1 MSMVVK
7 AMAPSEAAVGPGRL
21 SGSGVVGILKKT
33 LQAALRAFHLT
44 FLRRPI
50 PRRIALYMHEIDAN
64 AAQALD
70 ELFPFFQEHGYE
82 FVNAETYDAALDPT
96 RRMAFL
102 SFDDNYVSWYE
113 HRPLFAKYRV
123 RATFYVNSLP
133 LDRDYADPVVK
144 DYYRR
149 LESPSDQRPLTSRQL
164 AALVEDGHTV
174 GCHSHSHFNL
184 AALDSTTLTNEVLLN
199 RSIIEAAART
209 PVRDFSFPFG
219 MPRNLSIAAEN
230 EVRRA
235 GFTRIA
241 HATPGMQY
249 VRPKPGTIHRGLWH
263 STRSLARN
271 VAELCVDGGLFVR
284 VSGRSPVG

>member
-1 MSMVVK
+1 MV
-7 AMAPSEAAVGPGRL
+7 APSEAAIHPGRL
-21 SGSGVVGILKKT
+21 SDSGAVGILKKT

-44 FLRRPI
+44 FLRRSM
-50 PRRIALYMHEIDAN
+50 PRRIALYLHEIDAIT
-64 AAQALD
+64 AEALE
-70 ELFPFFQEHGYE
+70 ELIPFFQARGYE
-82 FVNAETYDAALDPT
+82 FVNPEMYEADLDPA

-102 SFDDNYVSWYE
+102 SFDDNYVSWNE

-123 RATFYVNSLP
+123 PATFYVNSLP
-133 LDRDYADPVVK
+133 LDRDYADPVVR

-149 LESPSDQRPLTSRQL
+149 LDSPSDQRPLTSRQL
-164 AALVEDGHTV
+164 AALAEDGHTV

-184 AALDSTTLTNEVLLN
+184 AALDSTNLTKEIFLN

-219 MPRNLSIAAEN
+219 MPRNLSMTAKN

-249 VRPKPGTIHRGLWH
+249 VPPMRGTIHRGLWH
-263 STRSLARN
+263 SALSLDRN
-271 VAELCVDGGLFVR
+271 VAELCVDGRLFVR
-284 VSGRSPVG
+284 LCGRSPLG